1 MAQID
6 ESRRAMATWLGTL
19 ARGGV
24 VSEEHAKA
32 GIAVAAYVVGEGR
45 LNELRE
51 WLSTAAPEV
60 QEREQTAAIE
70 VCIWMAHADREVD
83 AEERWMLKQII
94 EAAELDEGARDH
106 MIQQSQE
113 APSLARL
120 DKRVTHPVLRE
131 LLMALAWELAASDGR
146 IMRAEL
152 DFYDGLAKRLG
163 IDPDRAVAIR
173 AAITDRVG

>member
-24 VSEEHAKA
+24 IAEEHAKA
-32 GIAVAAYVVGEGR
+32 GIAVAAYVVGEQR
-45 LNELRE
+45 LEELKQ
-51 WLSTAAPEV
+51 WLSSSPPEV
-60 QEREQTAAIE
+60 QEREQRAAIE

-83 AEERWMLKQII
+83 SEERFMLKQII
-94 EAAELDEGARDH
+94 EAAELGDETRDE
-106 MIQQSQE
+106 MIHQTQE

-120 DKRVTHPVLRE
+120 DRRLTHPVLRE

-152 DFYDGLAKRLG
+152 DFYEGLARKLG
-163 IDPDRAVAIR
+163 IDQDRAIAIR